1 MKKEE
6 DFVMGLSIYMVCL
19 REKKRYS
26 TAKSYQDALNSFKCF
41 CGMEAIPYAYINR
54 NRLLCYQSWLLDK
67 GRSLNTVSTY
77 MRRIRHIYNL
87 AVEANEA
94 PFVPN
99 LFKDVFTGVESK
111 RKKALPREMLERMFN
126 APLGDPSLRRVQL
139 TVRLM
144 FAFSGI
150 AFVDLAHLKW
160 ENIRDGILQYHR
172 QKSGSLI
179 QLEIPSGALRLLDEL
194 SACTA
199 KESFYLFPFLSGR
212 RTGEAAYKEYNRTLS
227 RFNRDLKLLARST
240 GVTLPVTS
248 YTIRH
253 SFASFLK
260 EQDVS
265 IEVISELLGHK
276 SIKTTQIYLKS
287 FSLERLSKVNR
298 NCFESVCKPIPK
310 VGEEA
315 CYLGSSVFFH
325 GANVIKN
332 NKTQANI
339 RLYLCSVLYVPTLI
353 LLISSFLFLG
363 YGHNDRDGMISYFLY
378 HPVTSQKLHLHSR
391 RDEACPVSTTVW

>member
-1 MKKEE
+1 MKKE
-6 DFVMGLSIYMVCL
+6 DVVGGMLAYIAHL
-19 REKKRYS
+19 REVGRYS
-26 TAKSYQDALNSFKCF
+26 TAKSYLDALRSFKCF
-41 CGMEAIPYAYINR
+41 CGMEEIPYAYIDKE
-54 NRLLCYQSWLLDK
+54 RLLLYQAWLSK
-67 GRSLNTVSTY
+67 RGCMRNTVSTY

-87 AVEANEA
+87 AVEAGE
-94 PFVPN
+94 VSYIPN
-99 LFKDVFTGVESK
+99 LFKGVFTGVESK

-126 APLGDPSLRRVQL
+126 APLEDPSLRRVQL

-150 AFVDLAHLKW
+150 AFVDLTHLKW

-199 KESFYLFPFLSGR
+199 KESLYLFPFLSGR

-287 FSLERLSKVNR
+287 FSLERLSTVNR

-310 VGEEA
+310 VG
-315 CYLGSSVFFH
+315 
-325 GANVIKN
+325 
-332 NKTQANI
+332 
-339 RLYLCSVLYVPTLI
+339 
-353 LLISSFLFLG
+353 
-363 YGHNDRDGMISYFLY
+363 
-378 HPVTSQKLHLHSR
+378 
-391 RDEACPVSTTVW
+391 

>member
-1 MKKEE
+1 MKKE
-6 DFVMGLSIYMVCL
+6 DVVAGMLAYIAHL
-19 REKKRYS
+19 REVGRYS
-26 TAKSYQDALNSFKCF
+26 TAKSYLDALRSFKCF
-41 CGMEAIPYAYINR
+41 CGMEEIPYAYIDKE
-54 NRLLCYQSWLLDK
+54 RLLLYQAWLSK
-67 GRSLNTVSTY
+67 RGCMRNTVSTY

-87 AVEANEA
+87 AVEAGE
-94 PFVPN
+94 VSYIPN
-99 LFKDVFTGVESK
+99 LFKGVFTGVESK

-126 APLGDPSLRRVQL
+126 APLEDPSLRRVQL

-150 AFVDLAHLKW
+150 AFVDLTHLKW

-199 KESFYLFPFLSGR
+199 KESLYLFPFLSGR

-287 FSLERLSKVNR
+287 FSLERLSTVNR

-310 VGEEA
+310 VG
-315 CYLGSSVFFH
+315 
-325 GANVIKN
+325 
-332 NKTQANI
+332 
-339 RLYLCSVLYVPTLI
+339 
-353 LLISSFLFLG
+353 
-363 YGHNDRDGMISYFLY
+363 
-378 HPVTSQKLHLHSR
+378 
-391 RDEACPVSTTVW
+391 

>member
-6 DFVMGLSIYMVCL
+6 DFVMGLSIYMACL

-54 NRLLCYQSWLLDK
+54 NRLLCYQSWLLGG

-126 APLGDPSLRRVQL
+126 AELEDQSLRRVQL

-150 AFVDLAHLKW
+150 AFVDLTHLKW

-298 NCFESVCKPIPK
+298 NCFESVCKPRPI
-310 VGEEA
+310 VG
-315 CYLGSSVFFH
+315 
-325 GANVIKN
+325 
-332 NKTQANI
+332 
-339 RLYLCSVLYVPTLI
+339 
-353 LLISSFLFLG
+353 
-363 YGHNDRDGMISYFLY
+363 
-378 HPVTSQKLHLHSR
+378 
-391 RDEACPVSTTVW
+391 

>member
-6 DFVMGLSIYMVCL
+6 DFVMGLLVYIARL
-19 REKKRYS
+19 REKKHYS

-41 CGMEAIPYAYINR
+41 CGMEKIPYSYINR
-54 NRLLCYQSWLLDK
+54 DTLLCYQSWLLGG

-199 KESFYLFPFLSGR
+199 KESFYLFPFLSGT
-212 RTGEAAYKEYNRTLS
+212 RTGEAAYKEYNRILS
-227 RFNRDLKLLARST
+227 RFNHDLKLLARST

-310 VGEEA
+310 VG
-315 CYLGSSVFFH
+315 
-325 GANVIKN
+325 
-332 NKTQANI
+332 
-339 RLYLCSVLYVPTLI
+339 
-353 LLISSFLFLG
+353 
-363 YGHNDRDGMISYFLY
+363 
-378 HPVTSQKLHLHSR
+378 
-391 RDEACPVSTTVW
+391 

>member
-1 MKKEE
+1 MKKE
-6 DFVMGLSIYMVCL
+6 DVVGGMLAYIAHL
-19 REKKRYS
+19 REVGRYS
-26 TAKSYQDALNSFKCF
+26 TAKSYLDALRSFKCF
-41 CGMEAIPYAYINR
+41 CGMEEIPYAYIDKE
-54 NRLLCYQSWLLDK
+54 RLLLYQAWLSK
-67 GRSLNTVSTY
+67 RGCMRNTVSTY

-87 AVEANEA
+87 AVEAGE
-94 PFVPN
+94 VSYIPN
-99 LFKDVFTGVESK
+99 LFKGVFTGVESK

-150 AFVDLAHLKW
+150 AFVDLTHLKW

-199 KESFYLFPFLSGR
+199 KESLYLFPFLSGR

-287 FSLERLSKVNR
+287 FSLERLSTVNR

-310 VGEEA
+310 VG
-315 CYLGSSVFFH
+315 
-325 GANVIKN
+325 
-332 NKTQANI
+332 
-339 RLYLCSVLYVPTLI
+339 
-353 LLISSFLFLG
+353 
-363 YGHNDRDGMISYFLY
+363 
-378 HPVTSQKLHLHSR
+378 
-391 RDEACPVSTTVW
+391 

>member
-1 MKKEE
+1 
-6 DFVMGLSIYMVCL
+6 
-19 REKKRYS
+19 
-26 TAKSYQDALNSFKCF
+26 
-41 CGMEAIPYAYINR
+41 
-54 NRLLCYQSWLLDK
+54 
-67 GRSLNTVSTY
+67 
-77 MRRIRHIYNL
+77 
-87 AVEANEA
+87 
-94 PFVPN
+94 
-99 LFKDVFTGVESK
+99 
-111 RKKALPREMLERMFN
+111 EMLERMFN
-126 APLGDPSLRRVQL
+126 APLEDPSLRRVQL

-150 AFVDLAHLKW
+150 AFVDLTHLKW
-160 ENIRDGILQYHR
+160 ENIRDGILQYYR
-172 QKSGSLI
+172 QKSGALI

-227 RFNRDLKLLARST
+227 RFNHDLKLLARST

-287 FSLERLSKVNR
+287 FSLERLSTVNR

-310 VGEEA
+310 VG
-315 CYLGSSVFFH
+315 
-325 GANVIKN
+325 
-332 NKTQANI
+332 
-339 RLYLCSVLYVPTLI
+339 
-353 LLISSFLFLG
+353 
-363 YGHNDRDGMISYFLY
+363 
-378 HPVTSQKLHLHSR
+378 
-391 RDEACPVSTTVW
+391 

>member
-1 MKKEE
+1 
-6 DFVMGLSIYMVCL
+6 
-19 REKKRYS
+19 
-26 TAKSYQDALNSFKCF
+26 
-41 CGMEAIPYAYINR
+41 
-54 NRLLCYQSWLLDK
+54 
-67 GRSLNTVSTY
+67 

-111 RKKALPREMLERMFN
+111 RKKALPQEMLERMFN
-126 APLGDPSLRRVQL
+126 AELEDQSLRRVQL

-199 KESFYLFPFLSGR
+199 KESLYLFPFLSGR

-227 RFNRDLKLLARST
+227 RFNHDLKLLARST

-287 FSLERLSKVNR
+287 FSLERLSTVNR

-310 VGEEA
+310 VG
-315 CYLGSSVFFH
+315 
-325 GANVIKN
+325 
-332 NKTQANI
+332 
-339 RLYLCSVLYVPTLI
+339 
-353 LLISSFLFLG
+353 
-363 YGHNDRDGMISYFLY
+363 
-378 HPVTSQKLHLHSR
+378 
-391 RDEACPVSTTVW
+391 

>member
-6 DFVMGLSIYMVCL
+6 DFVMGLSIYMACL

-126 APLGDPSLRRVQL
+126 AELEDQSLRRVQL

-179 QLEIPSGALRLLDEL
+179 QLEIPSGALRLLEEL

-212 RTGEAAYKEYNRTLS
+212 RTGEAAYTEYKRTLS
-227 RFNRDLKLLARST
+227 RFNHDFRW
-240 GVTLPVTS
+240 VW
-248 YTIRH
+248 
-253 SFASFLK
+253 
-260 EQDVS
+260 
-265 IEVISELLGHK
+265 IS
-276 SIKTTQIYLKS
+276 
-287 FSLERLSKVNR
+287 
-298 NCFESVCKPIPK
+298 
-310 VGEEA
+310 
-315 CYLGSSVFFH
+315 
-325 GANVIKN
+325 
-332 NKTQANI
+332 
-339 RLYLCSVLYVPTLI
+339 
-353 LLISSFLFLG
+353 
-363 YGHNDRDGMISYFLY
+363 
-378 HPVTSQKLHLHSR
+378 
-391 RDEACPVSTTVW
+391 

>member
-1 MKKEE
+1 MKKE
-6 DFVMGLSIYMVCL
+6 DVVAGMLAYIAHL
-19 REKKRYS
+19 REVGRYS
-26 TAKSYQDALNSFKCF
+26 TAKSYLDALRSFKCF
-41 CGMEAIPYAYINR
+41 CGMEEIPYAYIDKE
-54 NRLLCYQSWLLDK
+54 RLLLYQAWLSK
-67 GRSLNTVSTY
+67 RGCMRNTVSTY

-87 AVEANEA
+87 AVEADEA

-126 APLGDPSLRRVQL
+126 AELEDQSLRRVQL

-199 KESFYLFPFLSGR
+199 KESLYLFPFLSGT

-310 VGEEA
+310 VG
-315 CYLGSSVFFH
+315 
-325 GANVIKN
+325 
-332 NKTQANI
+332 
-339 RLYLCSVLYVPTLI
+339 
-353 LLISSFLFLG
+353 
-363 YGHNDRDGMISYFLY
+363 
-378 HPVTSQKLHLHSR
+378 
-391 RDEACPVSTTVW
+391 